1 MALSITAFVIYFLK
15 LDDEK
20 AKADEEEDDD
30 DFMAEYRR
38 RRIMEMQQAFENKF
52 VNFNVSLEMNFD
64 NCCKYIFFLF
74 VYALVYF

>member
-52 VNFNVSLEMNFD
+52 VNFKVS
-64 NCCKYIFFLF
+64 
-74 VYALVYF
+74 